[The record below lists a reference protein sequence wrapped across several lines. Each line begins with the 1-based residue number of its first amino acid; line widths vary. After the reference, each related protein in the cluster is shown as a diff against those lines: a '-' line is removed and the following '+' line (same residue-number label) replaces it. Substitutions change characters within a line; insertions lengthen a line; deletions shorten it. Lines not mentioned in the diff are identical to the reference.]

1 MQNNLSRR
9 DCLRM
14 GLGATL
20 TSAAGLYTWTGMR
33 RAAAATTAADYKA
46 LVCVLLNG
54 GNNGFNWIVPTSTA
68 AYATY
73 AQSRTTL
80 ALAQNTLLPLNGT
93 ASDGNTYGLH
103 PSCPELQALFNQGD
117 VAVVC
122 NVGTLVQ
129 PTTAAQAIAGGVP
142 LPPQL
147 FSHADQLTEWMTAYP
162 QSLERYG
169 WAGRL
174 ADLFGSQGTA
184 PNLAFNISIGGAN
197 YWQDGKTT
205 IPYTLGING
214 APTLE
219 AATSSFFRGGLR
231 AQATQALISQAAAD
245 PNPFVSQYAGIETNA
260 AAKVV
265 LVNAALSAAGDLATV
280 FPAASPNDWSL
291 AQQLHEVAR
300 VIKAYS
306 QIGDS
311 RQIFF
316 VELGGFDTHNGEL
329 ATQQQLLGYVSS
341 YLSVFNTAMKEI
353 NMQNNVTTFTMSDF
367 GRTLSSNGNGSD
379 HGWGNHQIV
388 MGGAVKGGTYYG
400 TMPSL
405 VLGGA
410 DDFGSGRLVPT
421 TSCDQFAATL
431 ARWFGV
437 STTQLPALFPNVA
450 NFASQWLSLLG

>member
-1 MQNNLSRR
+1 
-9 DCLRM
+9 M

-20 TSAAGLYTWTGMR
+20 SSAAGLFTSSGTR
-33 RAAAATTAADYKA
+33 RAMAATFTDYKA

-54 GNNGFNWIVPTSTA
+54 GNNSFNWVVPTGNA
-68 AYATY
+68 AYASY
-73 AQSRTTL
+73 AKSRTNL
-80 ALAQNTLLPLNGT
+80 ALAQNVLLPLLGT

-103 PSCPELQALFNQGD
+103 PSCPELQSLFNQGD

-129 PTTAAQAIAGGVP
+129 PTTAIQAKAGAVP

-147 FSHADQLTEWMTAYP
+147 FSHVDQQTEWMTAYP
-162 QSLERYG
+162 QSLQRYG
-169 WAGRL
+169 WAGRV
-174 ADLFGSQGTA
+174 ADLFTAQGSSA
-184 PNLAFNISIGGAN
+184 NLAFNISVGGDN
-197 YWQDGKTT
+197 YWQDGKNT

-214 APTLE
+214 APTLD
-219 AATSSFFRGGLR
+219 AGNNHYFRSGLR
-231 AQATQALISQAAAD
+231 VQATNALIAQASSD
-245 PNPFVSQYAGIETNA
+245 PNPLVSQYAGIETNA
-260 AAKVV
+260 ASKVT

-280 FPAASPNDWSL
+280 FPAAGPNDWSL
-291 AQQLHEVAR
+291 SQQLHEVAR
-300 VIKAYS
+300 VIKAHS

-316 VELGGFDTHNGEL
+316 VEIGGFDTHNGEL
-329 ATQQQLLGYVSS
+329 ATQQELLRYVSS

-353 NMQNNVTTFTMSDF
+353 NMQNNVTAFTMSDF
-367 GRTLSSNGNGSD
+367 GRTLSSNANGSD
-379 HGWGNHQIV
+379 HGWGAHHIV
-388 MGGAVKGGTYYG
+388 MGGAVKGATFYG

-410 DDFGSGRLVPT
+410 DDFGGGRIVPT

-437 STTQLPALFPNVA
+437 SAAQLPAVFPNLFQ
-450 NFASQWLSLLG
+450 FASPWLGFLG

>member
-1 MQNNLSRR
+1 MTNNLSRR

-20 TSAAGLYTWTGMR
+20 SSAAGLYTWTGTR
-33 RAAAATTAADYKA
+33 RAMAASFTDYKA

-54 GNNGFNWIVPTSTA
+54 GNNSFNWVVPTSTA
-68 AYATY
+68 AFATY
-73 AQSRTTL
+73 AKSRTNL
-80 ALAQNTLLPLNGT
+80 ALAQNVLLPLLGT
-93 ASDGNTYGLH
+93 ASDGNTYGFH
-103 PSCPELQALFNQGD
+103 PSCPELQSLFNQGS

-129 PTTAAQAIAGGVP
+129 PTTAANAIAGAVP

-147 FSHADQLTEWMTAYP
+147 FSHADQQTEWMTAYP

-169 WAGRL
+169 WAGRI
-174 ADLFGSQGTA
+174 ADLFTAQGSTA
-184 PNLAFNISIGGAN
+184 NLAFNVSVGGDN
-197 YWQDGKTT
+197 YWQDGKNT

-214 APTLE
+214 APKLD
-219 AATSSFFRGGLR
+219 ASNNNYFRSGLR
-231 AQATQALISQAAAD
+231 VQATDALISQGLSD
-245 PNPFVSQYAGIETNA
+245 PNPLVSQYANIETNA
-260 AAKVV
+260 ASKVNM
-265 LVNAALSAAGDLATV
+265 VNTALSSAGDLATA
-280 FPAASPNDWSL
+280 FPAAGPNDWSL
-291 AQQLHEVAR
+291 SQQLHEVAR
-300 VIKAYS
+300 VIKAHS
-306 QIGDS
+306 QIGDA

-316 VELGGFDTHNGEL
+316 VEIGGFDTHNDEL
-329 ATQQQLLGYVSS
+329 TTQQQLLRYVSS

-367 GRTLSSNGNGSD
+367 GRTLSSNANGSD
-379 HGWGNHQIV
+379 HGWGGHQIV
-388 MGGAVKGGTYYG
+388 MGGAVKGGKYYG

-410 DDFGSGRLVPT
+410 DDFGGGRIVPT

-437 STTQLPALFPNVA
+437 SATQLPALFPNLSH
-450 NFASQWLSLLG
+450 FASPWLGFLG

>member
-1 MQNNLSRR
+1 
-9 DCLRM
+9 M

-20 TSAAGLYTWTGMR
+20 SSAAALYSWTGTR
-33 RAAAATTAADYKA
+33 RAMAATPADYKA

-54 GNNGFNWIVPTSTA
+54 GNNGFNWFVPTSNA
-68 AYATY
+68 AYASY
-73 AQSRTTL
+73 ALSRTNL
-80 ALAQNTLLPLNGT
+80 ALAQNTLLPLNGI

-103 PSCPELQALFNQGD
+103 PSCPELQTLFNQGN

-122 NVGTLVQ
+122 NVGTLVK
-129 PTTAAQAIAGGVP
+129 PTTAVQAIAGAVP

-169 WAGRL
+169 WAGRI
-174 ADLFGSQGTA
+174 ADLFASQGTTD
-184 PNLAFNISIGGAN
+184 NLAFNISVGGSN
-197 YWQDGKTT
+197 YWQEGKTT

-214 APTLE
+214 APTLD
-219 AATSSFFRGGLR
+219 ASTMSSFRGGLR
-231 AQATQALISQAAAD
+231 VQATNALISQASSDA
-245 PNPFVSQYAGIETNA
+245 NPFVSQYAGIETNA
-260 AAKVV
+260 AAKVG
-265 LVNAALSAAGDLATV
+265 LVSAALGAAGDLATV
-280 FPAASPNDWSL
+280 FPAASPGDWSL
-291 AQQLHEVAR
+291 SQQLHEVAR
-300 VIKAYS
+300 VIKASS

-316 VELGGFDTHNGEL
+316 VEIGGFDTHNDEL
-329 ATQQQLLGYVSS
+329 ATQQQLLRFVST

-367 GRTLSSNGNGSD
+367 GRTLSSNANGSD
-379 HGWGNHQIV
+379 HGWGNHQII
-388 MGGAVKGGTYYG
+388 MGGAVAGGKYYG

-405 VLGGA
+405 LLGGA
-410 DDFGSGRLVPT
+410 DDFGSGRVVPS

-437 STTQLPALFPNVA
+437 SSTQLPTLFPNLS
-450 NFASQWLSLLG
+450 NFASPWLSFLG

>member
-1 MQNNLSRR
+1 MKSNLSRR

-20 TSAAGLYTWTGMR
+20 SSAAGLYTWTGTR
-33 RAAAATTAADYKA
+33 RAAAATPTDYKA

-54 GNNGFNWIVPTSTA
+54 GNNGFNWIVPTSNA
-68 AYATY
+68 AHAIYAN
-73 AQSRTTL
+73 SRTNL
-80 ALAQNTLLPLNGT
+80 AIAQNSLLPLSGV

-103 PSCPELQALFNQGD
+103 PSCPELQSLFNQGN

-129 PTTAAQAIAGGVP
+129 PTTAAHAIAGAVP
-142 LPPQL
+142 VPPQL

-169 WAGRL
+169 WAGRV
-174 ADLFGSQGTA
+174 ADLFASQGTA
-184 PNLAFNISIGGAN
+184 SSLAFNITVGGAN
-197 YWQDGKTT
+197 YWQNGKNT

-219 AATSSFFRGGLR
+219 ASTSSYFRGGLR
-231 AQATQALISQAAAD
+231 AQATNALISQAAAD
-245 PNPFVSQYAGIETNA
+245 ANPFVSQYAGIETNA
-260 AAKVV
+260 AAKVT

-280 FPAASPNDWSL
+280 FPAAGPNDWSL
-291 AQQLHEVAR
+291 SQQLHEVAR
-300 VIKAYS
+300 VIKAHS

-316 VELGGFDTHNGEL
+316 VEIGGFDTHNGEL
-329 ATQQQLLGYVSS
+329 ATQLQLLRYVSS
-341 YLSVFNTAMKEI
+341 YLSVFNTAMKEL
-353 NMQNNVTTFTMSDF
+353 NLQNNVTTFTMSDF

-388 MGGAVKGGTYYG
+388 MGGAVSGGKYYG

-405 VLGGA
+405 LLGGV
-410 DDFGSGRLVPT
+410 DDFSIGRIVPT

-437 STTQLPALFPNVA
+437 SATQLPALFPNLS
-450 NFASQWLSLLG
+450 NFASPWLGFLG